1 MAETGVPYKPQLPY
15 SGKQIVIDSDRVHL
29 NAKEDFILLL
39 ANKSIGLSAG
49 LGSINLDA
57 KADVVINA
65 EGKIR
70 LGIKPTTSSTNEV
83 PDDSPLVKGDQ
94 LVGLLSILINVLND
108 VATGLDISVDSD
120 GHPVT
125 GDKLAS
131 SDLKTLSQAVSP
143 YLSNLLST
151 KSFTR

>member
-1 MAETGVPYKPQLPY
+1 MADKGVPYKPELPY

-29 NAKEDFILLL
+29 NAKEDFILLM

-49 LGSINLDA
+49 LGSINLDT

-70 LGIKPTTSSTNEV
+70 LGIAGTDNSIE
-83 PDDSPLVKGDQ
+83 DSPLAKGDQ
-94 LVGLLSILINVLND
+94 LFSLLTTMIAVLNQ
-108 VATGLDISVDSD
+108 VSIALDIAVDSD

-125 GDKLAS
+125 SNQIAG
-131 SDLKTLSQAVSP
+131 SDLQTLAQAVSP
-143 YLSNLLST
+143 YLTNLLST

>member
-1 MAETGVPYKPQLPY
+1 MADKGIPYKPQLPY

-29 NAKEDFILLL
+29 NAKEDFILLM
-39 ANKSIGLSAG
+39 ANKSVGLSAG

-70 LGIKPTTSSTNEV
+70 LGIAGQDNSIE
-83 PDDSPLVKGDQ
+83 DSPLVKGDQ
-94 LVGLLSILINVLND
+94 LFSLLTTMIAVLNR
-108 VATGLDISVDSD
+108 ASIALGISVDSD

-125 GDKLAS
+125 GNQIAED
-131 SDLKTLSQAVSP
+131 DLKTLAQAVSP
-143 YLSNLLST
+143 YLTNLLST

>member
-29 NAKEDFILLL
+29 NAKEDFILLM
-39 ANKSIGLSAG
+39 ANKSVGLSAG

-70 LGIKPTTSSTNEV
+70 LGIAGKDNSIE
-83 PDDSPLVKGDQ
+83 DSPLVKGDQ
-94 LVGLLSILINVLND
+94 LQALLVTMLAVLNK
-108 VATGLDISVDSD
+108 VSIALGISVDSD

-125 GDKLAS
+125 GDQLAE
-131 SDLKTLSQAVSP
+131 SDLQTLTQAVSP
-143 YLSNLLST
+143 YLINLLST

>member
-70 LGIKPTTSSTNEV
+70 LGIKPTDLPQNEI
-83 PDDSPLVKGDQ
+83 PEDSPLVKGDQ
-94 LVGLLSILINVLND
+94 LFALLTVVVGVLNN
-108 VATGLDISVDSD
+108 AAIGLDISVDSD

-125 GDKLAS
+125 GNKLAS
-131 SDLKTLSQAVSP
+131 TNLKTLAQAVSP

>member
-29 NAKEDFILLL
+29 NAKEDFILLM
-39 ANKSIGLSAG
+39 ANKSVGLSAG

-70 LGIKPTTSSTNEV
+70 LGIAGKGNSIE
-83 PDDSPLVKGDQ
+83 DSPLVKGDQ
-94 LVGLLSILINVLND
+94 LQALLVTMLAVLNQ
-108 VATGLDISVDSD
+108 ASIALNISVDSD

-125 GDKLAS
+125 SNELAGS
-131 SDLKTLSQAVSP
+131 SLQTLAQAVSP
-143 YLSNLLST
+143 YLNNLLST